1 MKTDSFNLPILKS
14 VQLKYKMYPEQ
25 LQLGLS
31 W

>member
-1 MKTDSFNLPILKS
+1 MKTDNLNLRILKG